1 MKTDRLRPKYGCF
14 WESFHVF
21 SVCCCGPTPRLQ
33 YDFSKGERGKFYRKN
48 AKLNLPIYLDDDVL
62 QFVEGVA
69 KKKKMDI
76 QTVVNRLLK
85 NDIEIAEL
93 LQ

>member
-1 MKTDRLRPKYGCF
+1 MK
-14 WESFHVF
+14 E
-21 SVCCCGPTPRLQ
+21 Q

-69 KKKKMDI
+69 KKKKMNI

>member
-1 MKTDRLRPKYGCF
+1 MK
-14 WESFHVF
+14 E
-21 SVCCCGPTPRLQ
+21 Q

-85 NDIEIAEL
+85 NDIEVAEL

>member
-1 MKTDRLRPKYGCF
+1 MK
-14 WESFHVF
+14 E
-21 SVCCCGPTPRLQ
+21 Q

-48 AKLNLPIYLDDDVL
+48 AKLNLPIYLEDDVL

-85 NDIEIAEL
+85 NDIEIAEF

>member
-1 MKTDRLRPKYGCF
+1 MK
-14 WESFHVF
+14 E
-21 SVCCCGPTPRLQ
+21 Q

>member
-1 MKTDRLRPKYGCF
+1 MK
-14 WESFHVF
+14 E
-21 SVCCCGPTPRLQ
+21 Q

-69 KKKKMDI
+69 KKIKWIFK
-76 QTVVNRLLK
+76 Q
-85 NDIEIAEL
+85 
-93 LQ
+93 

>member
-1 MKTDRLRPKYGCF
+1 
-14 WESFHVF
+14 
-21 SVCCCGPTPRLQ
+21 
-33 YDFSKGERGKFYRKN
+33 
-48 AKLNLPIYLDDDVL
+48 LNLPIYLDDDVL

-85 NDIEIAEL
+85 NDIELAEL

>member
-1 MKTDRLRPKYGCF
+1 MK
-14 WESFHVF
+14 E
-21 SVCCCGPTPRLQ
+21 Q
-33 YDFSKGERGKFYRKN
+33 YDFSKGQRGKFYRKN

-69 KKKKMDI
+69 KKKKMEI

>member
-1 MKTDRLRPKYGCF
+1 MK
-14 WESFHVF
+14 E
-21 SVCCCGPTPRLQ
+21 Q

-48 AKLNLPIYLDDDVL
+48 VKLNLPIYLDDDVL

-85 NDIEIAEL
+85 NDIKVAEL

>member
-1 MKTDRLRPKYGCF
+1 MK
-14 WESFHVF
+14 E
-21 SVCCCGPTPRLQ
+21 Q
-33 YDFSKGERGKFYRKN
+33 YDFSKGERGKFYRN
-48 AKLNLPIYLDDDVL
+48 NSKLNLPIYLDDDVL

-85 NDIEIAEL
+85 NDIKVAEL

>member
-1 MKTDRLRPKYGCF
+1 MK
-14 WESFHVF
+14 E
-21 SVCCCGPTPRLQ
+21 Q

-48 AKLNLPIYLDDDVL
+48 VKLNLPIYLDDDVL

-76 QTVVNRLLK
+76 QTVVNCLLK

>member
-1 MKTDRLRPKYGCF
+1 MK
-14 WESFHVF
+14 E
-21 SVCCCGPTPRLQ
+21 Q

-85 NDIEIAEL
+85 NDIKVAEL
-93 LQ
+93 LQWIAFSEQGSARAQRSPSRWDSTDR

>member
-1 MKTDRLRPKYGCF
+1 MK
-14 WESFHVF
+14 E
-21 SVCCCGPTPRLQ
+21 Q

-48 AKLNLPIYLDDDVL
+48 TKLNLPIYLDDDVL

>member
-1 MKTDRLRPKYGCF
+1 MK
-14 WESFHVF
+14 E
-21 SVCCCGPTPRLQ
+21 Q

-48 AKLNLPIYLDDDVL
+48 TKLNLPIYLNDDVL
-62 QFVEGVA
+62 KSLEGVA

-85 NDIEIAEL
+85 NDIEITEL

>member
-1 MKTDRLRPKYGCF
+1 MK
-14 WESFHVF
+14 E
-21 SVCCCGPTPRLQ
+21 Q

-48 AKLNLPIYLDDDVL
+48 IKLNLPIYLDDDVL

-85 NDIEIAEL
+85 NDIKVAEL

>member
-1 MKTDRLRPKYGCF
+1 MK
-14 WESFHVF
+14 E
-21 SVCCCGPTPRLQ
+21 Q

-69 KKKKMDI
+69 KKKKMEI

>member
-1 MKTDRLRPKYGCF
+1 MK
-14 WESFHVF
+14 E
-21 SVCCCGPTPRLQ
+21 Q

-85 NDIEIAEL
+85 NDIKVAEL

>member
-1 MKTDRLRPKYGCF
+1 MK
-14 WESFHVF
+14 E
-21 SVCCCGPTPRLQ
+21 Q

-69 KKKKMDI
+69 KKKKIDI

-85 NDIEIAEL
+85 NDIKVAEL
-93 LQ
+93 LQQIAAHKRKLKKKI

>member
-1 MKTDRLRPKYGCF
+1 MK
-14 WESFHVF
+14 E
-21 SVCCCGPTPRLQ
+21 Q

-85 NDIEIAEL
+85 NDIEIAAKGGAG
-93 LQ
+93 QAK